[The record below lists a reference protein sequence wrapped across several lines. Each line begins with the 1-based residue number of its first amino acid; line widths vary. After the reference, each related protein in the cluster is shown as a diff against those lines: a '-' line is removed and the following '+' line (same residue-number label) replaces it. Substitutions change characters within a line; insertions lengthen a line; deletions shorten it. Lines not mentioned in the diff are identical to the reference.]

1 MPFSTLLYATL
12 LYPTLR
18 YLFLPYAT
26 LLYPR
31 THTVHVVDTHSSHV
45 YTGLNKEPSSHSPAA
60 YMYLI
65 QYNMYMYTY
74 MLTHS
79 TLETSHSVH
88 LLLLSHSKNSDP
100 STPPIT
106 IFGTLLS
113 ALSTCTMYSI
123 QPLSPVGYCSRPMYN
138 GMFVRLNWPVNYWSW
153 QRG

>member
-18 YLFLPYAT
+18 YLFLPYTT

-31 THTVHVVDTHSSHV
+31 THTVHVVDTHTSHV

-74 MLTHS
+74 TCMLTHS

-88 LLLLSHSKNSDP
+88 LLLLSHSKNRESLHSTNYHIWHSTLGFACLHVQCTP
-100 STPPIT
+100 SNLCLQWATVLGQCIMT
-106 IFGTLLS
+106 CLL
-113 ALSTCTMYSI
+113 
-123 QPLSPVGYCSRPMYN
+123 G
-138 GMFVRLNWPVNYWSW
+138 
-153 QRG
+153 

>member
-74 MLTHS
+74 TCMLTHS
-79 TLETSHSVH
+79 TLEISHSVH
-88 LLLLSHSKNSDP
+88 LLLLSHSMNRESLH
-100 STPPIT
+100 STNYHIWHS
-106 IFGTLLS
+106 TLGFV
-113 ALSTCTMYSI
+113 Y
-123 QPLSPVGYCSRPMYN
+123 MYN
-138 GMFVRLNWPVNYWSW
+138 VLHPASVSSGLLF
-153 QRG
+153 